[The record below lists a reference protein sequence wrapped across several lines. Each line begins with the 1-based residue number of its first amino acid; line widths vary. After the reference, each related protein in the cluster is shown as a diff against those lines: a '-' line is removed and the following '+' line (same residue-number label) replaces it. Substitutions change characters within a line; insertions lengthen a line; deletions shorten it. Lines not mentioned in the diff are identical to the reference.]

1 MLTLTAFT
9 IYRHHTPL
17 LHLPTLQ
24 VSAGAPLTLMG
35 PSGCGKS
42 SLLAAIIGSLPRHDA
57 HTLAPV
63 SWQGALHLDGEP
75 FDQLPI
81 ERRGIGL
88 LFQDDL
94 LFAHLTVAENLL
106 FATAAGRK
114 GERMERVSAALEQA
128 GLSALATRLPHQIS
142 GGERA
147 RISVLRALLARPR
160 ALLLDE
166 PFAKLDQPLRAAF
179 RRWVFAQTQ
188 QIPVLMVTHD
198 PNDAPADIVQ
208 LTGSWETPHA

>member
-17 LHLPTLQ
+17 LYLPTLQ

-42 SLLAAIIGSLPRHDA
+42 SLLAAIIGLLPRHDA

-63 SWQGALHLDGEP
+63 SWQGELLLDGEP
-75 FDQLPI
+75 FAQLPI

-94 LFAHLTVAENLL
+94 LFAHLTVSENLL
-106 FATAAGRK
+106 FATAAGK
-114 GERMERVSAALEQA
+114 KAERMERVSAALAQA

-166 PFAKLDQPLRAAF
+166 PFSKLDQPLRAAF
-179 RRWVFAQTQ
+179 RRWVFEQTQ

-198 PNDAPADIVQ
+198 PNDAPGDIVQ
-208 LTGSWETPHA
+208 LTTSWETPHA